1 MGFLNLA
8 LQDDQWLYLEDC
20 CQNVVYKNIPLLWF
34 LPDAEFSTP
43 IFCTLSVSV
52 GFKNLGTLK
61 GNLDREAAVVE
72 NCRVFQSSALG
83 GGGPLEIL
91 VLSFAEEGQHVQG

>member
-1 MGFLNLA
+1 M
-8 LQDDQWLYLEDC
+8 
-20 CQNVVYKNIPLLWF
+20 
-34 LPDAEFSTP
+34 
-43 IFCTLSVSV
+43 

-83 GGGPLEIL
+83 GGGPLEIP

>member
-1 MGFLNLA
+1 M
-8 LQDDQWLYLEDC
+8 
-20 CQNVVYKNIPLLWF
+20 
-34 LPDAEFSTP
+34 
-43 IFCTLSVSV
+43 

-83 GGGPLEIL
+83 GGGLLEIP